1 MAGPDFGKMI
11 GPLPLGAWLAA
22 VGGGVGLY
30 WFRGRSAAP
39 GASADGSTVE
49 DTSGVPGVGD
59 GSTSA
64 WVQTQPPANPDAP
77 VSTKPTTNDEWGQQA
92 INWLISMG
100 YDATVS
106 DSAIRKYLQGGTLTA
121 TEFVLVRQALMHL
134 GATPQLLPPPEQAA
148 PVGVP
153 VTPAPTPKPV
163 PKPAPKPVPA
173 HYTYYKVKR
182 GDNLTKIAKA
192 YHTTWQTIYNNNRA
206 GKRRRDGKMGMI
218 LHPNLILPGWVL
230 LIK

>member
-30 WFRGRSAAP
+30 WFRGRS
-39 GASADGSTVE
+39 GASAPATVD
-49 DTSGVPGVGD
+49 DTSGTPGVGD
-59 GSTSA
+59 GSVGGWTA
-64 WVQTQPPANPDAP
+64 TGPPAATDAP

-106 DSAIRKYLQGGTLTA
+106 DSAIRKYLQSGTLTA

-148 PVGVP
+148 PQGP
-153 VTPAPTPKPV
+153 VIPPPPPPKTKP
-163 PKPAPKPVPA
+163 PAPKPVP
-173 HYTYYKVKR
+173 HKYTYYTVKR
-182 GDNLTKIAKA
+182 GDNLTKIGKA
-192 YHTTWQTIYNNNRA
+192 YHVSWQTIYNENRA

>member
-30 WFRGRSAAP
+30 WYRGRTAAP
-39 GASADGSTVE
+39 TTV
-49 DTSGVPGVGD
+49 DNTSGDPGVGD
-59 GSTSA
+59 GTVGGWTA
-64 WVQTQPPANPDAP
+64 TNPPPADPP
-77 VSTKPTTNDEWGQQA
+77 ISTKPTTNEEWGQQA

-100 YDATVS
+100 YDSAVS

-134 GATPQLLPPPEQAA
+134 GATPQLLPPPTQNPPQG
-148 PVGVP
+148 PVVP
-153 VTPAPTPKPV
+153 PPPPPKTKPPVPKPV
-163 PKPAPKPVPA
+163 PNS
-173 HYTYYKVKR
+173 HTYYTVKR

-192 YHTTWQTIYNNNRA
+192 YHTTWQTLFNENRA
-206 GKRRRDGKMGMI
+206 GKRRPDGKMGTVANA
-218 LHPNLILPGWVL
+218 NLIFPGQVI

>member
-1 MAGPDFGKMI
+1 MAAPDFGKMI
-11 GPLPLGAWLAA
+11 GPLPLGAWLGA
-22 VGGGVGLY
+22 VAGGVGLY
-30 WFRGRSAAP
+30 YFRGRSGAP
-39 GASADGSTVE
+39 TTVD
-49 DTSGVPGVGD
+49 DTSGQAGVGD
-59 GSTSA
+59 GTVGGWTDTA
-64 WVQTQPPANPDAP
+64 APPAGDPP

-106 DSAIRKYLQGGTLTA
+106 DSAIRKYLQSGTLTA

-134 GATPQLLPPPEQAA
+134 GATPQLLPPPEQ
-148 PVGVP
+148 
-153 VTPAPTPKPV
+153 PAPQGPHLPPKPP
-163 PKPAPKPVPA
+163 PKPKPPAPKPVPK
-173 HYTYYKVKR
+173 HYTYYTVKR

-192 YHTTWQTIYNNNRA
+192 YHMSWQTIYNENRA

-218 LHPNLILPGWVL
+218 LHPNLIMPGWVL

>member
-11 GPLPLGAWLAA
+11 GPLPLGAWLGA
-22 VGGGVGLY
+22 VAGGVGLY
-30 WFRGRSAAP
+30 WYRGRSAA
-39 GASADGSTVE
+39 STPAVVD
-49 DTSGVPGVGD
+49 DTSGTPGVGD
-59 GSTSA
+59 GTVGGWTSTTA
-64 WVQTQPPANPDAP
+64 PATEPP

-106 DSAIRKYLQGGTLTA
+106 DSAIRKYLQSGTLTA

-148 PVGVP
+148 PQGP
-153 VTPAPTPKPV
+153 HIPPPPPPKVTPPPPKPV
-163 PKPAPKPVPA
+163 PG
-173 HYTYYKVKR
+173 HFTYYKVKR

-192 YHTTWQTIYNNNRA
+192 YHTTWQVLYNNNRA

>member
-1 MAGPDFGKMI
+1 MALDLGRMV

-22 VGGGVGLY
+22 TAGGVGLY
-30 WFRGRSAAP
+30 WFRGRS
-39 GASADGSTVE
+39 GASAAATDPNSAPV

-59 GSTSA
+59 GSVGGWTTTS
-64 WVQTQPPANPDAP
+64 PPAASGDTP

-148 PVGVP
+148 PQGP
-153 VTPAPTPKPV
+153 TIPPPTPKPV
-163 PKPAPKPVPA
+163 PKPAPKPTPGK
-173 HYTYYKVKR
+173 HTYYTVRR
-182 GDNLTKIAKA
+182 GDSLTKIAKA
-192 YHTTWQTIYNNNRA
+192 YHTTWQNLFNENRI
-206 GKRRRDGKMGMI
+206 GRRRPDGKMGTI
-218 LHPNLILPGWVL
+218 ANPNLIFPGQVI